1 MRDGPP
7 TAQPVGRSSSYLTG
21 TVWAGLNA
29 ATSVLLPF
37 ALFVF
42 FAREISPPL
51 LGLVALVTAC
61 IEVFKAV
68 GLPGVYEAL
77 LQQKTEVHRCHE
89 TALALVLCASAALA
103 PLCLAFIWG
112 LGYLVT
118 GLHQHFVL
126 LAVLV
131 LRIPLDLAI
140 VQPQAVLVVRLAFHR
155 LAMRTILANGVAGC
169 LGILVASFVRP
180 VAGLVVYQLVQSGL
194 TFATTAFGRGLM
206 ARPILHRDCI
216 GRLHREMLL
225 STGNRALAATINYV
239 DQMILAPLA
248 GDTPL
253 AYYNLGK
260 RIETTFVTVANSF
273 SAILFQ
279 PLFAV
284 DGVLSK
290 QKATVRALFLTTL
303 ICGIPAA
310 VSFSNSSTVVGLL
323 FGHSWLA
330 ASPVV
335 GWLSLN
341 GFVRA
346 VGMVPGSFLSVSG
359 RNRDLLVTSV
369 ASALG
374 SLALVA
380 AFASSSIALCAASLV
395 VKNAV
400 IVGWMA
406 WLCRRDTGR
415 PALTYVVAV
424 IIPLT
429 AMTAAASAA
438 TVLLPTNLVSGPL
451 RAVLT
456 LACSGAGALCCGGLW
471 IAPAYL
477 LSGRLAD
484 RIPMQGLQT

>member
-1 MRDGPP
+1 M
-7 TAQPVGRSSSYLTG
+7 G
-21 TVWAGLNA
+21 TVWAGSNA

-51 LGLVALVTAC
+51 LGLVALATAC

-77 LQQKTEVHRCHE
+77 LQQKSEVQRCHE
-89 TALALVLCASAALA
+89 TALALLLCASAALV
-103 PLCLAFIWG
+103 PVCLAFIWG
-112 LGYLVT
+112 LGYLVP
-118 GLHQHFVL
+118 GLHRHFAL

-131 LRIPLDLAI
+131 FRIPLDLGI
-140 VQPQAVLVVRLAFHR
+140 VQPQAVLVARLAFRR
-155 LAMRTILANGVAGC
+155 LAMRTILANVVAGI
-169 LGILVASFVRP
+169 LGILVASCVRP

-206 ARPILHRDCI
+206 ARPVLHRDCVE
-216 GRLHREMLL
+216 RLRREMLL

-239 DQMILAPLA
+239 DQMVLAPLA
-248 GDTPL
+248 GDVSL

-260 RIETTFVTVANSF
+260 RIENTFVTVANSF

-284 DGVLSK
+284 DGVLTR
-290 QKATVRALFLTTL
+290 QKATVRALFLLTL

-310 VSFSNSSTVVGLL
+310 VIFSNSRLVVGLL
-323 FGHSWLA
+323 FGHTWLA

-346 VGMVPGSFLSVSG
+346 IGMVPGSFLSVSG

-374 SLALVA
+374 SLVLVA
-380 AFASSSIALCAASLV
+380 ALAPSSIALCAMGLV

-406 WLCRRDTGR
+406 WLGRRDTGR
-415 PALTYVVAV
+415 PGLTYLVAV

-438 TVLLPTNLVSGPL
+438 TALLPTSPAPGPL
-451 RAVLT
+451 QVVLI

-484 RIPMQGLQT
+484 RAPIGGLRT

>member
-1 MRDGPP
+1 M
-7 TAQPVGRSSSYLTG
+7 G

-42 FAREISPPL
+42 FARAISPPL

-77 LQQKTEVHRCHE
+77 LQQKSDMQRCHE
-89 TALALVLCASAALA
+89 TALALVLCASAALV
-103 PLCLAFIWG
+103 PVCLAFIWG
-112 LGYLVT
+112 LGCLVP
-118 GLHQHFVL
+118 GLHRHFVL

-140 VQPQAVLVVRLAFHR
+140 VQPQAVLVARLAFRR
-155 LAMRTILANGVAGC
+155 LAMRTVLANVVAGC
-169 LGILVASFVRP
+169 LGILVASCVRP

-194 TFATTAFGRGLM
+194 TFATTAFGKGLM
-206 ARPILHRDCI
+206 ARPVLHRDCI
-216 GRLHREMLL
+216 DSLRREMLL
-225 STGNRALAATINYV
+225 STGNRTLAATINYV
-239 DQMILAPLA
+239 DQMVLAPLA
-248 GDTPL
+248 GDVSL

-260 RIETTFVTVANSF
+260 RLENTFVTVANSF

-279 PLFAV
+279 PLFAI
-284 DGVLSK
+284 DGVLTR
-290 QKATVRALFLTTL
+290 QKATVRALFLLTL

-310 VSFSNSSTVVGLL
+310 VIFGNSRLVVGLL
-323 FGHSWLA
+323 FGHNWLA

-346 VGMVPGSFLSVSG
+346 IGMVPGSFLSVSG

-374 SLALVA
+374 SLVLVA
-380 AFASSSIALCAASLV
+380 ALAPYSIALCAMGLV

-406 WLCRRDTGR
+406 WLGRRDTGR
-415 PALTYVVAV
+415 PGLTYLVAV
-424 IIPLT
+424 IVPLT

-438 TVLLPTNLVSGPL
+438 TALLPTGPAPGPL
-451 RAVLT
+451 QVVLI
-456 LACSGAGALCCGGLW
+456 LICSGAGALCCGGLW

-484 RIPMQGLQT
+484 RTPIGGLRT

>member
-1 MRDGPP
+1 MGM
-7 TAQPVGRSSSYLTG
+7 
-21 TVWAGLNA
+21 VWAGLNA

-77 LQQKTEVHRCHE
+77 LQQKAEVHRYHE
-89 TALALVLCASAALA
+89 TALAVVLCASAALV
-103 PLCLAFIWG
+103 PVCLAFIWG
-112 LGYLVT
+112 LGYLVP

-140 VQPQAVLVVRLAFHR
+140 VQPQAVLVARLAFRR
-155 LAMRTILANGVAGC
+155 LAMRTILANVTAGC
-169 LGILVASFVRP
+169 LGIIVAFFVRP

-194 TFATTAFGRGLM
+194 TFAATALGRGLM
-206 ARPILHRDCI
+206 ARPVLHRDCVD
-216 GRLHREMLL
+216 RLCRETLL
-225 STGNRALAATINYV
+225 STGNRTLAATINYV
-239 DQMILAPLA
+239 DQMVLAPLA
-248 GDTPL
+248 GDIGL

-260 RIETTFVTVANSF
+260 RLENTFVTVANSF

-279 PLFAV
+279 PLFAI
-284 DGVLSK
+284 DGVLTR
-290 QKATVRALFLTTL
+290 QKATVRALFLLTL

-310 VSFSNSSTVVGLL
+310 VIFSNSRMVVGLL
-323 FGHSWLA
+323 FGQQWLA

-346 VGMVPGSFLSVSG
+346 IGMVPGSFLSVSG
-359 RNRDLLVTSV
+359 RNRHLLVTSV

-380 AFASSSIALCAASLV
+380 AFASSSIALCAMSLV
-395 VKNAV
+395 LKNAV

-406 WLCRRDTGR
+406 WLGRRDTGR
-415 PALTYVVAV
+415 PSLTYLVAV

-429 AMTAAASAA
+429 AMTASASAA
-438 TVLLPTNLVSGPL
+438 TALLPTPLASGPL
-451 RAVLT
+451 QVFLT
-456 LACSGAGALCCGGLW
+456 LFCSATGALCCGGLW

-484 RIPMQGLQT
+484 RTPMQGLRT